1 MIDFTLSPS
10 QRTVLTTAST
20 FASTVLVSASA
31 AYSLPATQRA
41 RFLALR
47 PFYHLAVQH
56 GLLRA
61 QMPPSL
67 GGTGG
72 SLLDAALLVETLYAV
87 DTSVSLTIFSTGLGL
102 SPLLMVGTEEQ
113 KEEFLKPFLSGEG
126 EPLASLV
133 QSEPGGTANWLEK
146 GGKGLGTTAKREGDE
161 WVLSGEKA
169 SADNLLGGWDDRGAD
184 LQCVVCRHAQAG
196 EAEHPER
203 DPKEDILVLMVTRQT
218 VADNKP
224 EAYQVLAHL
233 ETPGHKAVS
242 GPHVKFTNFRVPSKN
257 LLAEPGK
264 GVQAVAQAFTAS
276 SVLVGAMSVGIMRA
290 AFEAALKFAKEDTR
304 GGAKP
309 ILERQS
315 VADLLMAMKMRTD
328 ASRLLTWKAC
338 QALEEGLGAE
348 LAIEA
353 KIFCSDNAV
362 KCVVDAMSAVGM
374 SSYNNTSPFPKLMN
388 DALCLPLF
396 SGGNVG
402 VKRRQLEKILLADD
416 YQPWAST
423 YQ

>member
-1 MIDFTLSPS
+1 
-10 QRTVLTTAST
+10 
-20 FASTVLVSASA
+20 
-31 AYSLPATQRA
+31 
-41 RFLALR
+41 
-47 PFYHLAVQH
+47 
-56 GLLRA
+56 
-61 QMPPSL
+61 
-67 GGTGG
+67 
-72 SLLDAALLVETLYAV
+72 
-87 DTSVSLTIFSTGLGL
+87 
-102 SPLLMVGTEEQ
+102 
-113 KEEFLKPFLSGEG
+113 
-126 EPLASLV
+126 
-133 QSEPGGTANWLEK
+133 
-146 GGKGLGTTAKREGDE
+146 LGTTARREGEE
-161 WVLSGEKA
+161 WVLNGEKTWA
-169 SADNLLGGWDDRGAD
+169 TNSAGWDDRGAD

-196 EAEHPER
+196 EAPDPDR
-203 DPKEDILVLMVTRQT
+203 DPKQDILVLIVTRQT

-233 ETPGHKAVS
+233 ETPGHTAVS
-242 GPHVKFTNFRVPSKN
+242 GPHVKFSDFRVPAKN

-264 GVQAVAQAFTAS
+264 GVEAAAQAFTAS
-276 SVLVGAMSVGIMRA
+276 AVLVGAMSVGIMRA
-290 AFEAALKFAKEDTR
+290 AFEAALTFAKEDTR

-315 VADLLMAMKMRTD
+315 VADLLMGIKIRTD

-338 QALEEGLGAE
+338 QALDQGLGAE

-353 KIFCSDNAV
+353 KIFGSDNAV

-374 SSYNNTSPFPKLMN
+374 SSYSNDSPFPKLMN

-402 VKRRQLEKILLADD
+402 VKRRQLERILLADS

>member
-10 QRTVLTTAST
+10 QRTVLTTASN
-20 FASTVLVSASA
+20 FASTVLVSASST
-31 AYSLPATQRA
+31 YSVPSTQRA

-47 PFYHLAVQH
+47 PFYRLAVQH

-72 SLLDAALLVETLYAV
+72 SLLDAALLVEVLYAA

-102 SPLLMVGTEEQ
+102 SPLLMAGTEEQ

-146 GGKGLGTTAKREGDE
+146 GGKGLGTTARREGDE
-161 WVLSGEKA
+161 WVLSGEKTWA
-169 SADNLLGGWDDRGAD
+169 TNSAGWDDRGAD
-184 LQCVVCRHAQAG
+184 LQCVVCRQAQAG
-196 EAEHPER
+196 EAQDPER
-203 DPKEDILVLMVTRQT
+203 DPKQDILVLLVTSQT
-218 VADNKP
+218 VADNPP

-233 ETPGHKAVS
+233 ETPGHTAVS
-242 GPHVKFTNFRVPSKN
+242 GPHVRFTNFRVPAKN

-264 GVQAVAQAFTAS
+264 GVEAVAQAFTAS
-276 SVLVGAMSVGIMRA
+276 AVLVGAMSVGIMRA
-290 AFEAALKFAKEDTR
+290 AFEAALKFAKDDTR

-315 VADLLMAMKMRTD
+315 VADLLIGVKMRAD

-338 QALEEGLGAE
+338 QALEGGLGAE
-348 LAIEA
+348 QAIEA

-374 SSYNNTSPFPKLMN
+374 SSYSSASPFPKLMN

-402 VKRRQLEKILLADD
+402 VKRRQLERLFLADD